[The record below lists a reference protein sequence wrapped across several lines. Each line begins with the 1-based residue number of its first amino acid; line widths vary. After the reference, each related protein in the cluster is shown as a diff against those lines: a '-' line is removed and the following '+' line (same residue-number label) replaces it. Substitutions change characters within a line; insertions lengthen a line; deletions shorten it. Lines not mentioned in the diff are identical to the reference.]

1 MEESAREIVQKV
13 LDESMEKVLDES
25 MEKVV
30 ERSMEKVVERSIEK
44 AFARQNYEEV
54 SVSNL
59 SDRKIKRVLSDEDLK
74 LIMVSVYFLYFLSP
88 HKNFS

>member
-1 MEESAREIVQKV
+1 MEESAREIVQKA
-13 LDESMEKVLDES
+13 LDES

-30 ERSMEKVVERSIEK
+30 DRSIEK

-59 SDRKIKRVLSDEDLK
+59 SDKKIKRVLSDEGLK
-74 LIMVSVYFLYFLSP
+74 LIMVSAYFLYFLSP
-88 HKNFS
+88 IQ